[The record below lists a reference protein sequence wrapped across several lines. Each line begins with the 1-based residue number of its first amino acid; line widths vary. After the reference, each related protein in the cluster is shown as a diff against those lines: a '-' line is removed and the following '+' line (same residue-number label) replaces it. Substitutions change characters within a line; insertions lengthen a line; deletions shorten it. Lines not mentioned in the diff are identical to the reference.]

1 MTVNRILIVSIIVI
15 NKICS
20 LLSNLKKYIVLR
32 IRLRLK
38 LVSFSDFMIEMFL
51 IEMNFFIEM
60 NFSIKTNCF
69 LIEMNRPC
77 HGFRRH
83 LDE

>member
-1 MTVNRILIVSIIVI
+1 MLAL
-15 NKICS
+15 
-20 LLSNLKKYIVLR
+20 LLSIKYVHYYQILKKYIVLR

-60 NFSIKTNCF
+60 NFSIKTKCF